1 MVGLK
6 DDREYIWSKYLT
18 FAFDNYSDIILA
30 NILIKILDIEEIETP
45 SLIPDFVKDY
55 VSNFK
60 TLTDGVKV
68 VVNDTYDEVLDP
80 SKHEVGKILKKSK
93 YKEDDKKFT
102 DKVYDAVLE
111 HCGKPENNK
120 KIESI
125 ISGMKGAGQCIDA
138 VELGSNIIKSV
149 VDWGNHLALL
159 NAFSN
164 ADQAFKNVMKTFAD
178 TILSSEYK
186 MRESVYGYINYSQDW
201 SGKISELQ
209 EITDKLLFDVSM

>member
-125 ISGMKGAGQCIDA
+125 ISGMKGQ
-138 VELGSNIIKSV
+138 VS
-149 VDWGNHLALL
+149 ALT
-159 NAFSN
+159 
-164 ADQAFKNVMKTFAD
+164 Q
-178 TILSSEYK
+178 LSW
-186 MRESVYGYINYSQDW
+186 VQT
-201 SGKISELQ
+201 L
-209 EITDKLLFDVSM
+209 